1 MNILVTHSNSPAG
14 CAMRIEAHK
23 TKLDKYIFTDMQGLS
38 EEAVDA
44 IHAQVR
50 KGVDTATR
58 LLNVND
64 EATLR
69 RIIRE
74 ERIGLIVVCD
84 DAVTYPLVRRIM
96 DDVDGYSLA
105 VKSSNDVADVFRFI
119 EERRFEEK

>member
-50 KGVDTATR
+50 KAVDTATR

-69 RIIRE
+69 RVIRE

-84 DAVTYPLVRRIM
+84 DAASYPLVRRIM

-105 VKSSNDVADVFRFI
+105 VKSANDAADVFRFI

>member
-58 LLNVND
+58 LLDVND

-74 ERIGLIVVCD
+74 ERIGMIVVCD
-84 DAVTYPLVRRIM
+84 DAGSLPLVRRIM
-96 DDVDGYSLA
+96 DDVDGYSVE
-105 VKSSNDVADVFRFI
+105 VKSANDAADVFRFI